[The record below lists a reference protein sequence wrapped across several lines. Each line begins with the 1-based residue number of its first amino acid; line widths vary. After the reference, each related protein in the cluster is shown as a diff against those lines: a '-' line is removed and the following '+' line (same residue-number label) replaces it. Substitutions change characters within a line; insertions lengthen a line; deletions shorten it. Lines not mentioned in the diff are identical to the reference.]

1 MENDVTVPCLLHHLV
16 DQAAARAPHA
26 PALVCRERRLDYRE
40 LATLQDAFAAG
51 VARLDLAPRTRIGIY
66 LSKNIEAVAASFGA
80 TKAGA
85 CFVPINPVLKP
96 RQVGHILRDCGVAV
110 LVTSPERHAQLRAQ
124 LADCPGLQLVVL
136 TGAPPAA
143 ATAATC
149 GWDAFIAAPVVPA
162 ARTLDSDMAAILY
175 TSGSTGAPKG
185 VVVSHRNLV
194 SGAASVASYLHNGP
208 FDRILALLPLS
219 FDAGFSQLT
228 TGFLSGACVVLH
240 EYLHAGDILR
250 TMAQERITGITAVP
264 PVWIQLTEHAWPP
277 EAARYLRYVA
287 NTGGKMPR
295 EILGRLRRLAPAA
308 LPYLMYGLTEAFR
321 STFLAPDQVD
331 LRADSIG
338 KAIPN
343 QEIMVLRPDG
353 QPCAPDEPGELVHRG
368 STVSL
373 GYWNDPAKTA
383 ERFRVLP
390 PRQDGLVLPEYAV
403 FSGDTVRMDQDGY
416 LYFIGRLD
424 EMIKCCGYRVSPTEV
439 EELVYETGLVREVA
453 AFGVAHE
460 RLGQAVALVVL
471 PADAGSFTEAALL
484 AALRPVLPH
493 YMLPHAVMVSAAP
506 LPRNG
511 NGKMDRAGLARGDY
525 RFTAEMAA

>member
-1 MENDVTVPCLLHHLV
+1 MERDLPAPFLLHHLV
-16 DQAAARAPHA
+16 DQAAARTPHA
-26 PALVCRERRLDYRE
+26 PALVCRDRRLDYRE
-40 LATLQDAFAAG
+40 LAALQDGFAAG
-51 VARLDLAPRTRIGIY
+51 LALLGLAPRTRVGIY
-66 LSKNIEAVAASFGA
+66 LSKGIEAVAASFGA

-85 CFVPINPVLKP
+85 CFVPVNPVLKA

-110 LVTSPERHAQLRAQ
+110 LVTSPERYAQLREQ
-124 LADCPGLQLVVL
+124 LAACPDVQLVVQ
-136 TGAPPAA
+136 TGAPRP
-143 ATAATC
+143 ATADVC
-149 GWDAFIAAPVVPA
+149 GWDDFTSAAPAPA
-162 ARTLDSDMAAILY
+162 APALDGDMAAILY

-194 SGAASVASYLHNGP
+194 SGAASVASYLHNCAA
-208 FDRILALLPLS
+208 DRILAVLPLS

-240 EYLHAGDILR
+240 EFLQAGDALR
-250 TMAQERITGITAVP
+250 TIAQERITGITAVP
-264 PVWIQLTEHAWPP
+264 PVWIQLTEHPWPAG
-277 EAARYLRYVA
+277 AADALRYVA
-287 NTGGKMPR
+287 NTGGRMPR
-295 EILGRLRRLAPAA
+295 EILSRLRRLAPAA

-331 LRADSIG
+331 RRANSIG

-373 GYWNDPAKTA
+373 GYWNDPVKTA

-403 FSGDTVRMDQDGY
+403 FSGDTVRIDEEGY
-416 LYFIGRLD
+416 LYFIGRVD

-439 EELVYETGLVREVA
+439 EEAVYETGLVREVA

-460 RLGQAVALVVL
+460 RLGQAVALAVL
-471 PADAGSFTEAALL
+471 PVDGDRFDEAALL

-493 YMLPHAVMVSAAP
+493 YMLPHQVLVADAP

-511 NGKMDRAGLARGDY
+511 NGKLDRAGLARGDY
-525 RFTAEMAA
+525 RFSTELAS